1 MEQIST
7 EDETFTIPK
16 GFFVYRVDLDADE
29 PYVMIESED
38 YGIEFPEGMSNEIP
52 IPKSLAYYLRTHF
65 CGSEQMR
72 KLIEENVKQT
82 FIKEIKE
89 SLETLKKYGIDLT
102 S

>member
-1 MEQIST
+1 MEQILT

-16 GFFVYRVDLDADE
+16 GFFVQKVDLDADE
-29 PYVMIESED
+29 PYAMIESED
-38 YGIEFPEGMSNEIP
+38 YSIELPEGMSNKIL
-52 IPKSLAYYLRTHF
+52 IPKPLAYYLRTHF
-65 CGSEQMR
+65 CGSEQM
-72 KLIEENVKQT
+72 KNLIERNVKQT